1 MLSCRVHASQ
11 VVEMRNFTDP
21 PMCKVHFNGWSKSFD
36 FIVSVDSDR
45 LKPCSVELLAAG
57 VKDAVVSHTRVAD
70 RVVFLVMPR
79 YIIHVHT

>member
-1 MLSCRVHASQ
+1 
-11 VVEMRNFTDP
+11 MRNFTDP